1 MIRLDLHPDLDLR
14 SAWNTNRKSYHL
26 CTCRV
31 QVNALNRDGETPV
44 DILLRAILPAD
55 DEILDGHCCLY
66 PASHCAGPGVEMTVD
81 GQWTQLPQPLYLLL
95 TAGNHL
101 DNM

>member
-1 MIRLDLHPDLDLR
+1 
-14 SAWNTNRKSYHL
+14 
-26 CTCRV
+26 V

-66 PASHCAGPGVEMTVD
+66 PASHSAGPGVEMTVD